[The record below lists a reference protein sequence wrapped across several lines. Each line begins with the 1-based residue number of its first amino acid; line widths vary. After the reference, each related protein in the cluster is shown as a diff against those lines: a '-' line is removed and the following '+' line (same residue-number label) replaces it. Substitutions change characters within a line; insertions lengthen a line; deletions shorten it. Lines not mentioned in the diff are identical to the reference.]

1 MEADPGDKAGIG
13 SDFEDKRAIYSRYRS
28 NFSIDHAKRRIRQF
42 EYRSKLRG
50 E

>member
-28 NFSIDHAKRRIRQF
+28 NFSMRNVVFDNWNIARN
-42 EYRSKLRG
+42 
-50 E
+50 